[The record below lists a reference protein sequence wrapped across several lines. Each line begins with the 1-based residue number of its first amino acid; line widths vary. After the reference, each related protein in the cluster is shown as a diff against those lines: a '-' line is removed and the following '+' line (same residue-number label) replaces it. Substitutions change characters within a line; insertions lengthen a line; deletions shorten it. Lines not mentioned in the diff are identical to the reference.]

1 MNTIE
6 LTDLLKGCRP
16 VKDNEGNIIVQSI
29 MNMDI
34 VCLTTDSEFSLDDR
48 FANPLTALS
57 ASNQAYGSVSF
68 SNKER
73 KETIVPTQMA
83 VMTKQ
88 NAQNHGMI
96 KAGYVGAN
104 SNVTYNDA
112 GCVQGSQGGHF
123 RNTSEYRFIPVTMR
137 EMVFDSRSVKGRDHS
152 RIYSAIQNLGNET
165 SSNAGSYLNI
175 YFEKYDKKLEQF
187 IAHFERP
194 HNLIG
199 TIVFIDGEIVAI
211 DKFPSFTYAEQVWD
225 LMIRD
230 CYGSLAIISEL
241 KDRKSDKRF
250 TKTFEDVKSRNV
262 GEVNVLD
269 LIEKSLKETKRF
281 MTERVHNKLQDILD
295 LTFETELDTEG
306 NATTGNLPKSYFL
319 KHADENGYIGQVIR
333 ESDYN
338 HLVSVVKRKNF
349 DPDALRKINEL
360 RNKARK
366 QQRFTL

>member
-1 MNTIE
+1 
-6 LTDLLKGCRP
+6 
-16 VKDNEGNIIVQSI
+16 
-29 MNMDI
+29 
-34 VCLTTDSEFSLDDR
+34 
-48 FANPLTALS
+48 
-57 ASNQAYGSVSF
+57 
-68 SNKER
+68 
-73 KETIVPTQMA
+73 
-83 VMTKQ
+83 
-88 NAQNHGMI
+88 
-96 KAGYVGAN
+96 
-104 SNVTYNDA
+104 
-112 GCVQGSQGGHF
+112 
-123 RNTSEYRFIPVTMR
+123 
-137 EMVFDSRSVKGRDHS
+137 
-152 RIYSAIQNLGNET
+152 
-165 SSNAGSYLNI
+165 
-175 YFEKYDKKLEQF
+175 
-187 IAHFERP
+187 
-194 HNLIG
+194 
-199 TIVFIDGEIVAI
+199 VFIDGEIVAI

-306 NATTGNLPKSYFL
+306 NTTTGNLPKSYFL